1 MGDRE
6 MGRDVKANTKR
17 VRHCLNEAQ
26 KKIFSLKVVR
36 KQVSRLFQSLCRPSS
51 SSHFIWLKMLMKVDE
66 TALNTKWWKSKNK
79 RTGSGG
85 SDRKEKKS
93 RPWANEHYYYK
104 EWHAWGPLKD
114 LCNRINCT
122 CHVALVTLLKM
133 LRGNISTC
141 LEVNSVETSVMC
153 CIHMWN
159 LHYRINFFSNVVFS
173 FHYYNMTWLKWKVNL
188 LIYTRKP
195 LYRTL
200 DEIQLIHL
208 KIESRLHCTNHFHR
222 NGWNTKGKSHV
233 CEIHFCWFGKFLL
246 TKRQFYN

>member
-1 MGDRE
+1 MCLYNLSRSPYKWKTHVSVSFYIWIDWMGDRE

-79 RTGSGG
+79 KTGSGG

-122 CHVALVTLLKM
+122 CHVASVTLLKM
-133 LRGNISTC
+133 LRGKISTC
-141 LEVNSVETSVMC
+141 LEVNSVETSDV
-153 CIHMWN
+153 
-159 LHYRINFFSNVVFS
+159 LHSYVKS
-173 FHYYNMTWLKWKVNL
+173 
-188 LIYTRKP
+188 
-195 LYRTL
+195 TL
-200 DEIQLIHL
+200 Q
-208 KIESRLHCTNHFHR
+208 N
-222 NGWNTKGKSHV
+222 
-233 CEIHFCWFGKFLL
+233 
-246 TKRQFYN
+246 